1 MQGGLETL
9 KVYKLAMRL
18 EIFVHRVLDE
28 KFPADEKYRSIN
40 QLKRSSSS
48 VADNIAESYGKFSYG
63 AKINSL
69 FIARGEVEETKSGI
83 LRAYK
88 KKFISQELSDFIIN
102 KYTDLQKQLNGY
114 IRYLKNKRK
123 FKQPLST

>member
-9 KVYKLAMRL
+9 KVYKLAVRL
-18 EIFVHRVLDE
+18 EIFVHRILNE
-28 KFPADEKYRSIN
+28 KFPADEKYRSVN

-63 AKINSL
+63 VKINSL
-69 FIARGEVEETKSGI
+69 FIARGEIEETKSGI

-88 KKFISQELSDFIIN
+88 KNFISQELSDFTIN
-102 KYTDLQKQLNGY
+102 KYTDLHKQLNGY

-123 FKQPLST
+123 IKQPLST